1 MFTPRGGGRGADRLT
16 PTRVYTNPPISN
28 LVPLC
33 HHYHAN
39 NDDSRRRGRFIT
51 NGGTLADQSKAAK
64 HYREAQA
71 SGLLDL
77 DSTPPWARNN
87 GGVSPR
93 ETVNKIN
100 MDQWWH
106 KHTQTQQH
114 SSPTDDATDP
124 ADGNNAYAGHYQHYM
139 PPSMRQSTAEN
150 PLSMEQF
157 DTPPGYRKF
166 LPYESYVDNWGASI
180 SEDAVCAAVAVGDDS
195 SPPKHARH
203 THHHNFSMPATC
215 DFLTFLKFFKKY
227 PCAPRRYALV

>member
-33 HHYHAN
+33 HHHHAN

-71 SGLLDL
+71 SGLLDP

-100 MDQWWH
+100 TDQWWH
-106 KHTQTQQH
+106 KHTQTQQP
-114 SSPTDDATDP
+114 SSHQHRGHTDDAADP
-124 ADGNNAYAGHYQHYM
+124 ADGNSAYAGHYQHYM

-150 PLSMEQF
+150 PLTMEQF
-157 DTPPGYRKF
+157 DTPPGYRED

-180 SEDAVCAAVAVGDDS
+180 SEDAACAAVAVGDDS
-195 SPPKHARH
+195 PPSKHARH
-203 THHHNFSMPATC
+203 THHHNFFNARHLRFSN
-215 DFLTFLKFFKKY
+215 FFEIF
-227 PCAPRRYALV
+227 

>member
-33 HHYHAN
+33 HHHHAN

-71 SGLLDL
+71 SGLLDP

-100 MDQWWH
+100 TDQWWH

-114 SSPTDDATDP
+114 SSHQHRGHTDDAADP
-124 ADGNNAYAGHYQHYM
+124 ADGNSAYAGHYQHYM
-139 PPSMRQSTAEN
+139 PPSMRQSTAKN
-150 PLSMEQF
+150 PLTMEQF
-157 DTPPGYRKF
+157 DT
-166 LPYESYVDNWGASI
+166 
-180 SEDAVCAAVAVGDDS
+180 
-195 SPPKHARH
+195 PPKHARH
-203 THHHNFSMPATC
+203 THHHNFFNVRHLRFSN
-215 DFLTFLKFFKKY
+215 FFEIF
-227 PCAPRRYALV
+227 

>member
-1 MFTPRGGGRGADRLT
+1 MFTPRGGGRGADPLT

-33 HHYHAN
+33 HHHHAN

-71 SGLLDL
+71 SGLLDP

-139 PPSMRQSTAEN
+139 PPSMRQSRAEN
-150 PLSMEQF
+150 PLTMEQF
-157 DTPPGYRKF
+157 DRLQNMPDTPTT
-166 LPYESYVDNWGASI
+166 I
-180 SEDAVCAAVAVGDDS
+180 
-195 SPPKHARH
+195 
-203 THHHNFSMPATC
+203 FSMPATC